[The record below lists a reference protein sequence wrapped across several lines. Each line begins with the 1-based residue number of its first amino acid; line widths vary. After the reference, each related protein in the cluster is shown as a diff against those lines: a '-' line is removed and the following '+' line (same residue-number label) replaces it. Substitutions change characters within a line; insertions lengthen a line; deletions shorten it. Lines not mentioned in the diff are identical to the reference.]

1 MQYSSLRSTFL
12 CSIFSV
18 VMQLLTADGLFIQAR
33 KALVWVVVVL
43 ELVRQG
49 SAVELF
55 EFLAAIK
62 GLGVQGLVPAKCRY
76 LLFDDPV
83 HRTWLRIRGDV
94 VTGNR
99 GPKPKLIHVVFV
111 SSGYK
116 GHGTLAS
123 LVVSPVPISTADD
136 ALNLIGHNQTG

>member
-1 MQYSSLRSTFL
+1 MVVDECVNNVPDLHVLRSNTHRLRSTFM

-33 KALVWVVVVL
+33 KALVWVIVVL

-76 LLFDDPV
+76 LLFEY
-83 HRTWLRIRGDV
+83 R
-94 VTGNR
+94 
-99 GPKPKLIHVVFV
+99 
-111 SSGYK
+111 
-116 GHGTLAS
+116 
-123 LVVSPVPISTADD
+123 
-136 ALNLIGHNQTG
+136 

>member
-83 HRTWLRIRGDV
+83 KRTWLRIRGDV

-99 GPKPKLIHVVFV
+99 GPKTEVNPRGVRIKRIQRPRYVGIF
-111 SSGYK
+111 GCF
-116 GHGTLAS
+116 AC
-123 LVVSPVPISTADD
+123 A
-136 ALNLIGHNQTG
+136 N